1 MESVEKHIITYLS
14 KRGRGTVFFSD
25 TFAGLGTANRIH
37 KAMEILIKQQ
47 KIIRV
52 ARGIYCYPKIDKK
65 LGLGVLFP
73 SVDDIV
79 KAIAKRD
86 NARIVPTGVWA
97 QNVLGLSTQV
107 PLNYV
112 YLTDGTS
119 RKLEMFNGCM
129 VTFKH
134 TALKNLSFNN
144 YLAMLINVAL
154 RDLGQQNV
162 TEEHV
167 KRIHQLL
174 QNENRTDIER
184 DYGRMTGW
192 IREIVK
198 GAYE

>member
-1 MESVEKHIITYLS
+1 MESVEKHIITSLS

-119 RKLEMFNGCM
+119 RKLEIFKGCM

-198 GAYE
+198 RAYE